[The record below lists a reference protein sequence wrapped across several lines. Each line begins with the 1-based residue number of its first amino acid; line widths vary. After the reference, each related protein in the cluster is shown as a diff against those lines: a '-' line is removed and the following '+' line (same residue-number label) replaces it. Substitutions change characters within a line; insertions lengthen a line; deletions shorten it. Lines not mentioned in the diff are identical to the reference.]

1 MMEKGNAAVSFF
13 FFFFVNE
20 MTTDWRKE
28 LSFESIVRVVFLELT
43 YTFSPR
49 DISEQI
55 SDNVQLFQMLMSDC
69 IKF

>member
-1 MMEKGNAAVSFF
+1 MLPFLFF
-13 FFFFVNE
+13 FFFFVTE
-20 MTTDWRKE
+20 LTTDWRKE

>member
-13 FFFFVNE
+13 FFFFVTE
-20 MTTDWRKE
+20 LTTDWRKE